1 MIYSNRLLQKTP
13 QCVELKLAS
22 AGFFVYFKKFMYSI
36 LNQFYSKFKNPLFI
50 KKLLII
56 RYHFFF

>member
-22 AGFFVYFKKFMYSI
+22 AGFFVYFKQIHVQYIKSI
-36 LNQFYSKFKNPLFI
+36 LQQI
-50 KKLLII
+50 
-56 RYHFFF
+56 

>member
-22 AGFFVYFKKFMYSI
+22 AGFFVYFKKIHVQYIKSI
-36 LNQFYSKFKNPLFI
+36 LQQI
-50 KKLLII
+50 
-56 RYHFFF
+56 